1 MKKLAILFSLLI
13 FCFSVAYSLS
23 QNNKYKLRG
32 VFKTPD
38 SSVIPVLLVNKSIN
52 GEKSWAG
59 VTDINGNFEIEL
71 APGDYELTVS
81 EEISTE
87 FKAFIK
93 IEENGLNPNFL
104 EFVIEPKPLPCKLT
118 SGEDCPKIIKSFTPK
133 YPPAARAVR
142 ASGRVEVIAKIDK
155 DGNVSSAKAISGHA
169 LLRTNSEQAAKQI
182 TFEISKNSEERDIKL
197 TFDYIYGDTEKENLK
212 RYFAP
217 YRIVVN
223 QEYIAIDNSSIP

>member
-13 FCFSVAYSLS
+13 FCSSVAYSLN

-32 VFKTPD
+32 SFETPN
-38 SSVIPVLLVNKSIN
+38 SMVISALWITAKKNDGKVST
-52 GEKSWAG
+52 S
-59 VTDINGNFEIEL
+59 TDINGIFELEL
-71 APGDYELTVS
+71 EPGDYELTVS
-81 EEISTE
+81 EEVSDS

-104 EFVIEPKPLPCKLT
+104 EFVLKPQPLPCKLT

-155 DGNVSSAKAISGHA
+155 DGNVTSAKAISGHA

-182 TFEISKNSEERDIKL
+182 TFEISKNSEEREIKL
-197 TFDYIYGDTEKENLK
+197 TFDYIYGGTEKENLK

-223 QEYIAIDNSSIP
+223 HEYIAIDSPSRP